1 MYLGVRL
8 LNHIVKG
15 LTLKKK
21 KKKNKPPNFQS
32 ISAFLAST
40 MRDLVSLR
48 YLELPIFFY
57 FSHSDRCVVL
67 IPCDFDLHFPCG

>member
-21 KKKNKPPNFQS
+21 EKNKPPHFQS
-32 ISAFLAST
+32 ISAFLPST
-40 MRDLVSLR
+40 MRDPVSLQ
-48 YLELPIFFY
+48 YLELPVFFY

-67 IPCDFDLHFPCG
+67 TPCDFDLHFPSG